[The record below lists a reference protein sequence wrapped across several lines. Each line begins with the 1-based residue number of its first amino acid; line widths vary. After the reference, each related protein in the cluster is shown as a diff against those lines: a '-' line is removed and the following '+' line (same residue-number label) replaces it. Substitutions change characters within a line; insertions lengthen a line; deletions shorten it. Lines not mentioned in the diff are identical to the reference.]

1 MKNWKSLILPGIFL
15 VIILAGAVFAY
26 TELTKVYNVDTELM
40 MPGDTV
46 ALPTENAVQEPAETE
61 PSEKEDKEDSV
72 QSDREAAPDFT
83 VIDGEGNKVSLS
95 DFVGKPVIVNFWA
108 TWCGPCKVEMPYF
121 DTAWQEYGDE
131 IEFMMVNL
139 TDGFQDT
146 VDGVKEFIEDA
157 GYTFPVYYDTEYS
170 GAQAYGVYSI
180 PMTIMVDAE
189 GALYYGMI
197 GTLSEEKLESAIR
210 SLLADAN

>member
-1 MKNWKSLILPGIFL
+1 MKNWKSLLLPGIFL

-26 TELTKVYNVDTELM
+26 TELTKVYDVDTGLM
-40 MPGDTV
+40 IPGETV
-46 ALPTENAVQEPAETE
+46 ALSTDHAEEGPAEPEAPEKEEKEEPA
-61 PSEKEDKEDSV
+61 P
-72 QSDREAAPDFT
+72 SDRELAPDFT
-83 VIDGEGNKVSLS
+83 VIDGEGNEVSLS

-197 GTLSEEKLESAIR
+197 GTISEEKLESAIR